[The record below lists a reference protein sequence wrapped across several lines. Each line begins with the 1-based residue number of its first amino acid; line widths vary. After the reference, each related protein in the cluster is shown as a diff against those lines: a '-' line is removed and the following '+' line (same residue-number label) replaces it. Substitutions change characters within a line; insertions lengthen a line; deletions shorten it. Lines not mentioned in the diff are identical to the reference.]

1 MITVDKKFIMNNRT
15 ARGAWTRAQLNII
28 GVDWPPAQGW
38 IARVTGKQIT
48 ESEAEEFKRLSGVKS
63 KGKSS
68 LEKNYLGVLSQIK
81 MLEDS
86 MIDNLLERLTKEVKR
101 RQAGRACADREIA
114 KVLDDEALNSS
125 PLQINLD
132 RYS

>member
-38 IARVTGKQIT
+38 IARVAGKQIT

-86 MIDNLLERLTKEVKR
+86 MIDNLLERLTKEVQRRSVEERLEDKR
-101 RQAGRACADREIA
+101 MF
-114 KVLDDEALNSS
+114 N
-125 PLQINLD
+125 QI
-132 RYS
+132 YGY

>member
-1 MITVDKKFIMNNRT
+1 MITVDKKFIMKHRT

-28 GVDWPPAQGW
+28 GVSWPPAQGW
-38 IARVTGKQIT
+38 IARVAGKQIT

-81 MLEDS
+81 TLEDS

-125 PLQINLD
+125 PL
-132 RYS
+132 

>member
-1 MITVDKKFIMNNRT
+1 MIAVDKKFIMKYRT

-28 GVDWPPAQGW
+28 GVSWPPAQGW

-63 KGKSS
+63 KGKSNI
-68 LEKNYLGVLSQIK
+68 EKNYLGILSQIK

-86 MIDNLLERLTKEVKR
+86 MIDNLLERLTKEVRR
-101 RQAGRACADREIA
+101 RQAGRSCAKREND
-114 KVLDDEALNSS
+114 KVLDEEALQSS
-125 PLQINLD
+125 PL
-132 RYS
+132 